1 MCPRFFE
8 SPGEGCERRSR
19 LESAITRADA
29 ERAEVELLLSSR
41 KLARANHLG
50 RFLAFVCEKYF
61 EGAASEIKEYSIAVE
76 ALGRPPEFDPQ
87 VDCIVRVTAHN
98 LRKQLEL
105 YYATEGASHAVHVFL
120 PPGHYVPQFVHR
132 EDQVS
137 QAGTS
142 EVRGS
147 NGEHSLTTQGHEKA
161 SRAGDNGRPPRE
173 LNPAVTSNGIK
184 ADPGSQAPLLLGP
197 KRLSRAAIAG
207 LTLAL
212 CGGLL
217 TVTYLLWTRSSTTK
231 TSLPNSAL
239 AASLNVSGAG
249 IYALMGDDRSAFVD
263 QGGLSWLSD
272 RFCSGGEPFHVTGH
286 EIKGTGDQQLF
297 FAGRRGVFHCQYSV
311 PPGIYE
317 VHLLLAE
324 TSGLQ
329 EASRSVTFSID
340 GGPSRSVDVVDEA
353 GGDDIATEKI
363 ITDVQPQSDGA
374 IHVDFT
380 TAESFANAIEIL
392 PGIADHGLPV
402 RIAVRQSAYRDAQGS
417 LWLPDR
423 YFFGGRVS
431 RFGGDLSKLPGAGL
445 YEGHRFGHF
454 HYVIPVAPGAT
465 YTLKLHFLEQWF
477 GAPNRGI
484 GGVGSRV
491 FDVSCNGS
499 TLLKNFDIY
508 REAGSEPIVKTFS
521 HIGPTAQGKIELYF
535 TPVVNYPSIS
545 AIEVLQE

>member
-1 MCPRFFE
+1 M
-8 SPGEGCERRSR
+8 
-19 LESAITRADA
+19 ESAITRVGA
-29 ERAEVELLLSSR
+29 ERTEVELLLSSR
-41 KLARANHLG
+41 KLARVNHLG
-50 RFLAFVCEKYF
+50 RFLAFVCERYF
-61 EGAASEIKEYSIAVE
+61 QGAASEIKEYSIAVE

-105 YYATEGASHAVHVFL
+105 YYATEGASHDVRVFL

-132 EDQVS
+132 EDLVS
-137 QAGTS
+137 PARDSG
-142 EVRGS
+142 RGS
-147 NGEHSLTTQGHEKA
+147 NGEHLPTAQGHEKSSPTTDNGQSRKELNA
-161 SRAGDNGRPPRE
+161 AANGDSAHPDSRARPRLQAKTVPR
-173 LNPAVTSNGIK
+173 P
-184 ADPGSQAPLLLGP
+184 
-197 KRLSRAAIAG
+197 AIAV
-207 LTLAL
+207 LTLVL

-217 TVTYLLWTRSSTTK
+217 TITYLLRTRSSTTK
-231 TSLPNSAL
+231 TSLPDSAL
-239 AASLNVSGAG
+239 APSLNASGAG
-249 IYALMGDDRSAFVD
+249 IHALIGGDRSAFVD

-272 RFCSGGEPFHVTGH
+272 RFCSGGEAFKVPGH
-286 EIKGTGDQQLF
+286 EIQGTGDPELF
-297 FAGRRGVFHCQYSV
+297 SGGRRGVFHCQYSV

-317 VHLLLAE
+317 VHFLFAE

-329 EASRSVTFSID
+329 EASRSVAFSIN
-340 GGPSRSVDVVDEA
+340 GGPSRNVDVVDEG

-374 IHVDFT
+374 IHVDFA

-392 PGIADHGLPV
+392 PGIAHHALPV
-402 RIAVRQSAYRDAQGS
+402 RIAVRQSAYRDAQS
-417 LWLPDR
+417 NLWLPDS

-431 RFGGDLSKLPGAGL
+431 RFGGDLSKLPGGGL
-445 YEGHRFGHF
+445 YEAHRFGHF
-454 HYVIPVAPGAT
+454 RYVIPVAAGAT
-465 YTLKLHFLEQWF
+465 YTLKLHFLERWF
-477 GAPNRGI
+477 GAPNGGI

-508 REAGSEPIVKTFS
+508 REAGSQPVVKTFS
-521 HIGPTAQGKIELYF
+521 HIEPTAQAKIELYF